1 MIRGY
6 AAPLM
11 ETIGPGPGTPDS
23 IATLIV
29 DDEPDIRMLMRL
41 TLDEANEGLFV
52 CGEAADGQEAVALA
66 VSVEPDVVVVDQ
78 RMPGMSGIETA
89 VALRAARPDQRI
101 VLCSA
106 FLDGQLRSDGEQV
119 GIVGFVNK
127 RDIAQLP
134 DVIRESIAN

>member
-1 MIRGY
+1 
-6 AAPLM
+6 M
-11 ETIGPGPGTPDS
+11 ETIAPDPSAPDLPAS

-52 CGEAADGQEAVALA
+52 CGEAADGQEALTLA
-66 VSVEPDVVVVDQ
+66 TAVRPDVVVVDQ
-78 RMPGMSGIETA
+78 RMPGMSGLETA
-89 VALRAARPDQRI
+89 VALRANRPDQRI

-106 FLDGQLRSDGEQV
+106 FLDGQLRSEGEQV
-119 GIVGFVNK
+119 GIQGFVNK

-134 DVIRESIAN
+134 DVIRELVAS

>member
-1 MIRGY
+1 MDTI
-6 AAPLM
+6 APD
-11 ETIGPGPGTPDS
+11 PGAWDLPAS

-52 CGEAADGQEAVALA
+52 CGEAADGQEALSLA
-66 VSVEPDVVVVDQ
+66 TAVRPDVVVVDQ
-78 RMPGMSGIETA
+78 RMPGMSGLETA
-89 VALRAARPDQRI
+89 VALRANRPDQRI

-106 FLDGQLRSDGEQV
+106 FLDGQLRSEGEQV
-119 GIVGFVNK
+119 GIQGFVNK

-134 DVIRESIAN
+134 DVIRELVAS